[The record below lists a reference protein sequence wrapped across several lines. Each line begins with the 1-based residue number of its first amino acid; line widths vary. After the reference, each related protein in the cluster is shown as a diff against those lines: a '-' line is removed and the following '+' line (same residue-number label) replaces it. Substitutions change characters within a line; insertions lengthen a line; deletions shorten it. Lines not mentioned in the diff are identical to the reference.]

1 MHEKNIVPH
10 ERTKFLRL
18 LSVYPETAQKTGSQS
33 TAGNRL
39 NAAGVRAEAMTS
51 LISARSRARVQC
63 TTFLP
68 GDAGCRTSALQPQ
81 GRCRLQHVIA
91 RREAT
96 WQSVLLRQ
104 GMAKSSA

>member
-91 RREAT
+91 RSEAT

-104 GMAKSSA
+104 HIAESCA